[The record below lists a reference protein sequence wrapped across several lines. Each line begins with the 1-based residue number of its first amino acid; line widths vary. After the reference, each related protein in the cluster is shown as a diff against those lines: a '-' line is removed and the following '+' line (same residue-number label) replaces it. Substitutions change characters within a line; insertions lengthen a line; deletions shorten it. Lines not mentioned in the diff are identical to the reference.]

1 MTMLEMALIA
11 AGLSMDIFAWTACR
25 STLFSNIVRKKLFSF
40 IGAFGIW
47 EVVSISLGFYVAKL
61 LKITKLL
68 NSSEGFLKLA
78 AVVIFFA
85 LAIRMLLLAM
95 GRELIDERRQDEVQF
110 LPLMRDTSA
119 IAGRTFLA
127 GLAVSLCNTGVVQQY
142 SLLLLL
148 ALLMA
153 VAGLYAGYTYGFQIK
168 SKAYFTGFLC
178 LLITDVE
185 FIVRFLVS

>member
-1 MTMLEMALIA
+1 
-11 AGLSMDIFAWTACR
+11 
-25 STLFSNIVRKKLFSF
+25 
-40 IGAFGIW
+40 
-47 EVVSISLGFYVAKL
+47 
-61 LKITKLL
+61 
-68 NSSEGFLKLA
+68 
-78 AVVIFFA
+78 
-85 LAIRMLLLAM
+85 M